1 MRKFLNSNG
10 SYWRKWDLHVHS
22 PASVLNNQFGDDW
35 EKYINTLEN
44 LNDIS
49 VVGITDYYSIEGY
62 KKIKEYQ
69 ANGRLNNIDLVLPN
83 VELRLDLATT
93 KDRPIN
99 IHVIFDP
106 KVDHLIEKYFLEELE
121 FTYRGV
127 PYKCSNSDLINLGE
141 DFLKEPYSPKKAL
154 REGMKQFKVSPEKLN
169 QVFIK
174 QNGRFQG
181 KYIIVVPNSNQDGNS
196 GLKAD
201 SFKGIRREIYG
212 LSHAIFSGNPKDRK
226 FFLGEM
232 DYEATIEQC
241 GKIMPCI
248 HGSDA
253 HEFDKIGK
261 PDKNRYTWI
270 KAEPSFQGLLQILHE
285 PKERVIIQEEHPDQ
299 KNDYNVIESIQFKDS
314 DQFTNKE
321 IKLNPGLNT
330 VIGGKSSGKSL
341 LLYKVAQAI
350 SDLEIA
356 TREKE
361 ELWKNP
367 YKGTFIEDVNLQVKW
382 RNGEYSSRNSDD
394 PIGKVT
400 YIPQMYINSLS
411 EDTANDVLQRKIREI
426 LLQDSETRLFWDSK
440 KHEGSMFKSG
450 LSGKI
455 IDFFEQLEKNNELDI
470 KENQIGNLDSIR
482 KEKEKIQEQIDEKMK
497 SANLTQAEE
506 DAINLHEKEKE
517 KFNQQIAG
525 AKKTKEQAVSLS
537 ENLQVTCQTF
547 NESLARL
554 NNLAVE
560 FLPILD
566 ELKLNIEQAF
576 ETAEIKISEQI
587 HGYNEE
593 LTEWENKVGLI
604 KKDLNPLLEK
614 LKGVAEI
621 QKLKENLEEQDEYIK
636 RIQLIREE
644 KKQVAQ
650 ALLEIKE
657 AILQRVLKMFILK
670 KEIVEYFNS
679 KIYFKDIKVKAQI
692 TFDFEGFDSRFIGLF
707 NRRGK
712 LSKIFPN
719 SEEYSIFNDEGQF
732 NFSEENYIDK
742 IRNLF
747 EIVLSLDGN
756 KLKKGNTKQQA
767 IEYLLDSYTS
777 VIVDLERDGD
787 TLSQM
792 SPGKRGLVLLELFLE
807 MSNEKHPILIDQPE
821 DNLDNRTISRELVK
835 FIKEKSPQR
844 QIIIVTHNANLVVL
858 TDSENVIVANQDIQ
872 LNENQS
878 HRFEYITGALE
889 CDFLIEGSNKLTSK
903 GIKSHVCE
911 ILEGGREAFEIRE
924 KKYGF

>member
-1 MRKFLNSNG
+1 MQQFLNSKG
-10 SYWRKWDLHVHS
+10 SYWRKWDLHIHS
-22 PASVLNNQFGDDW
+22 PASVLNSQFGDDW
-35 EKYINTLEN
+35 EKYIDTLES

-62 KKIKEYQ
+62 KKVKEYQ

-106 KVDHLIEKYFLEELE
+106 EVDHLIEKYFLEELE

-141 DFLKEPYSPKKAL
+141 DFLKVPYSHKKAL

-201 SFKGIRREIYG
+201 AFKGIRREIYG
-212 LSHAIFSGNPKDRK
+212 LSHAIFSGNPKDRD
-226 FFLGEM
+226 FFLGEV
-232 DYEATIEQC
+232 DYESTIEQC

-270 KAEPSFQGLLQILHE
+270 KAEPSFRGLLQILHE
-285 PKERVIIQEEHPDQ
+285 PKERVVIQGDHPDQ
-299 KNDYNVIESIQFKDS
+299 KNDYNIIETIQFTDS
-314 DQFTNKE
+314 EQFTNNE
-321 IKLNPGLNT
+321 VKLNPGLNT

-341 LLYKVAQAI
+341 FLYKIAQAI
-350 SDLEIA
+350 SDSEIA
-356 TREKE
+356 MREQE
-361 ELWKNP
+361 GLWKNP

-382 RNGEYSSRNSDD
+382 RNGEFSSINKEGTV
-394 PIGKVT
+394 GKVT

-411 EDTANDVLQRKIREI
+411 EDTANDVLQRKIREV
-426 LLQDSETRLFWDSK
+426 LLQDPEARVFWNVK
-440 KHEGSMFKSG
+440 KHEGGILKTG
-450 LSGKI
+450 LSSKI
-455 IDFFEQLEKNNELDI
+455 IDLFEHLENNNELDI
-470 KENQIGNLDSIR
+470 KEEKIGNLDSIN
-482 KEKEKIQEQIDEKMK
+482 KEKEKILKQMDAKMK
-497 SANLTQAEE
+497 TADLTQAENDE
-506 DAINLHEKEKE
+506 LNLHEQEKE
-517 KFNQQIAG
+517 NFNQQIASM
-525 AKKTKEQAVSLS
+525 KKVKGQANSLS
-537 ENLQVTCQTF
+537 ESLKLKCTTF
-547 NESLARL
+547 NESLDRFS
-554 NNLAVE
+554 NLAVDI
-560 FLPILD
+560 LPIVE
-566 ELKLNIEQAF
+566 ELKLNITQAF
-576 ETAEIKISEQI
+576 NITEMKISEKI
-587 HGYNEE
+587 HEYDQE
-593 LTEWENKVGLI
+593 LTERESKVAFIEQNLE
-604 KKDLNPLLEK
+604 PLLEK

-621 QKLKENLEEQDEYIK
+621 QQLKKNLEEQDEF
-636 RIQLIREE
+636 IREIQCIRDE

-650 ALLEIKE
+650 TILEIKDV
-657 AILQRVLKMFILK
+657 IFQKVSDMYKLKT
-670 KEIVEYFNS
+670 EIVEYFNS
-679 KIYFKDIKVKAQI
+679 KRYFKDIKVKAHI
-692 TFDFEGFDSRFIGLF
+692 RFDLDGFDSRFMGLF

-712 LSKIFPN
+712 LSKIFPG
-719 SEEYSIFNDEGQF
+719 SEEYQIFNDEGQF
-732 NFSEENYIDK
+732 NFSKEDYIDK

-747 EIVLSLDGN
+747 EIVLLLDEN

-767 IEYLLDSYTS
+767 IEYLLDSYTN
-777 VIVDLERDGD
+777 VIIDLERDGD

-792 SPGKRGLVLLELFLE
+792 SPGKRGLVLLELFLD

-835 FIKEKSPQR
+835 FIKEKSPRR
-844 QIIIVTHNANLVVL
+844 QIIVVTHNANLVVL
-858 TDSENVIVANQDIQ
+858 TDSENVIVANQDAQ
-872 LNENQS
+872 LIENQS

-889 CDFLIEGSNKLTSK
+889 CDFIKQGNDKLISK

-911 ILEGGREAFEIRE
+911 ILEGGQEAFEIRE

>member
-1 MRKFLNSNG
+1 MQQFLNSNG

-22 PASVLNNQFGDDW
+22 PSSILNSQFGDDW
-35 EKYINTLEN
+35 ERYINTLES

-62 KKIKEYQ
+62 KKVKDYQ
-69 ANGRLNNIDLVLPN
+69 INGRLNNIDLVLPN

-106 KVDHLIEKYFLEELE
+106 EVDHLIEKYFLEELE
-121 FTYRGV
+121 FTYKGV
-127 PYKCSNSDLINLGE
+127 PYKCSNSDLIHLGE
-141 DFLKEPYSPKKAL
+141 DFLKEPYSHKKAL

-169 QVFIK
+169 QVFVK
-174 QNGRFQG
+174 QKGRFQG

-212 LSHAIFSGNPKDRK
+212 LSHAIFSGNPKDRNY
-226 FFLGEM
+226 FLGEI
-232 DYEATIEQC
+232 DYGATIEQC

-270 KAEPSFQGLLQILHE
+270 KAEPSFRGLLQILHE
-285 PKERVIIQEEHPDQ
+285 PKERVIIQDEHPDQ
-299 KNDYNVIESIQFKDS
+299 KNDYNVIESIKFTDS
-314 DQFTNKE
+314 DQFTNTE
-321 IKLNPGLNT
+321 IKLNPGLNA

-341 LLYKVAQAI
+341 LLYKIAQAI
-350 SDLEIA
+350 SDFEIG

-367 YKGTFIEDVNLQVKW
+367 YKGTFIEEVNLQVKW
-382 RNGEYSSRNSDD
+382 RNGEYSSVNTSDVV
-394 PIGKVT
+394 GKVT

-426 LLQDSETRLFWDSK
+426 LLQDVETRVFWDSK
-440 KHEGSMFKSG
+440 KHEGSILKGG

-455 IDFFEQLEKNNELDI
+455 IDLFEQLEKSNELDI
-470 KENQIGNLDSIR
+470 KENKIGNLDSIR
-482 KEKEKIQEQIDEKMK
+482 KEKDKIQEQIDEKMK

-517 KFNQQIAG
+517 EFNQQIASL
-525 AKKTKEQAVSLS
+525 KKIKAQAISLS
-537 ENLQVTCQTF
+537 ENLQITCPTF
-547 NESLARL
+547 NESLDRFG
-554 NNLAVE
+554 NLVVD
-560 FLPILD
+560 FLPIVE
-566 ELKLNIEQAF
+566 ELKLNIGQAF
-576 ETAEIKISEQI
+576 ETAEIKISEQV
-587 HGYNEE
+587 HEYDCE
-593 LTEWENKVGLI
+593 LINLENKVTLI
-604 KKDLNPLLEK
+604 TKDLNPLLEK
-614 LKGVAEI
+614 LKGLAEM
-621 QKLKENLEEQDEYIK
+621 QQLKKKLEEQDEYIK
-636 RIQLIREE
+636 EIQLIREE
-644 KKQVAQ
+644 KNQVVKV
-650 ALLEIKE
+650 LLEIKDS
-657 AILQRVLKMFILK
+657 ILQRVLKMFNLK

-679 KIYFKDIKVKAQI
+679 KSYFKDIKVKAQI
-692 TFDFEGFDSRFIGLF
+692 KFDLDGFDSRFIGLF

-712 LSKIFPN
+712 LSKIFPG
-719 SEEYSIFNDEGQF
+719 SEGYNIFNDEGQF
-732 NFSEENYIDK
+732 SFSEEDYVDK

-747 EIVLSLDGN
+747 EIVLSLDEN

-767 IEYLLDSYTS
+767 IEYLLDSYTN

-858 TDSENVIVANQDIQ
+858 TDSENVIVANQDAQ
-872 LNENQS
+872 LVENHS

-889 CDFLIEGSNKLTSK
+889 CDFLIKGDNKLTSK

-911 ILEGGREAFEIRE
+911 ILEGGQEAFEIRE